1 MSVQAEQSTRQIFSI
16 RVEQLALSQHTFSI
30 VIINIL
36 FSFHIPFS
44 ISHFFILPFTFPSGS
59 LVPFLLFFRYTSN
72 FKSQVSLYRRRNMRF
87 TRTVTAGVLLVV
99 LSSLASRANARAT
112 DPHAVAV
119 ARSKLVAKCTIAEA
133 GCVDASS
140 SSYDV
145 WNKRALPKFG
155 DDGDALGGADAGEGS
170 SGAAGIGGTTTGET
184 TESGGTAEIG
194 GVGGGDTSD
203 SDTGGVAVD
212 AGAPPSEDGS
222 ADTSSSEGSQ
232 STSDDQFPQGS
243 ANQPVVD
250 IVGRGYGS
258 TGTLTNPGLIAVT
271 ITTPLV
277 AGNLDILE
285 VDTTLDSIGVKWAIN
300 DLDTIENNPG
310 KVPLRSILAD
320 TWQSYGGLS
329 GKQMSDLKSVNYQVV
344 VNENM
349 MAAFPLAYQ
358 AAGKTFVAGVRTP
371 LTVTAD
377 TVEGSAYNILMGTT
391 FGTGAQKMIAE
402 TAGLE
407 GRTINS
413 IDLFPTD
420 PPNNKIDVRFNF

>member
-1 MSVQAEQSTRQIFSI
+1 
-16 RVEQLALSQHTFSI
+16 
-30 VIINIL
+30 
-36 FSFHIPFS
+36 
-44 ISHFFILPFTFPSGS
+44 
-59 LVPFLLFFRYTSN
+59 
-72 FKSQVSLYRRRNMRF
+72 MRF
-87 TRTVTAGVLLVV
+87 TKTVTAGVLLVA
-99 LSSLASRANARAT
+99 LSSLVSGANARAT
-112 DPHAVAV
+112 DPHAAAV
-119 ARSKLVAKCTIAEA
+119 TRSKLVAKCTIAEA

-170 SGAAGIGGTTTGET
+170 SGVAGIGGTTTGGT

-194 GVGGGDTSD
+194 GVSGSDTSD
-203 SDTGGVAVD
+203 SDTGGAAVGGDDTSDSDTGGAAVD

-232 STSDDQFPQGS
+232 STSDDQFPQGP
-243 ANQPVVD
+243 ANQPVVN
-250 IVGRGYGS
+250 IITRGYGS
-258 TGTLTNPGLIAVT
+258 IGNAANPALIPVT

-277 AGNLDILE
+277 TGPLDILE

-300 DLDTIENNPG
+300 DLDTIEDNPG

-320 TWQSYGGLS
+320 TWQSYGS
-329 GKQMSDLKSVNYQVV
+329 IAGKEMSDLKSVNYQVV
-344 VNENM
+344 INDNM
-349 MAAFPLAYQ
+349 ETTFPLAYQ
-358 AAGKTFVAGVRTP
+358 AAGQTFVAGARTP

-377 TVEGSAYNILMGTT
+377 TVQGSAYNILMGTT
-391 FGTGAQKMIAE
+391 FGVGAQKMIAE

-420 PPNNKIDVRFNF
+420 QIDVRFNF